1 MAANQQESSSETR
14 TEDLMDA
21 HDTHP
26 SEPPGA
32 PNSGME
38 RVALV
43 VDDDPFFRLALR
55 AILTSRLGCSEVIE
69 AASFDEAVER
79 LAERANVTIALFDLA
94 MPGMGSPANLKVIRE
109 TFPRT
114 LVVMVSASSARQDI
128 IQTLQAG
135 AHGYVPKDL
144 GVAGT
149 TAALQS
155 ILQGTIYVPAFLSDV
170 ATVGRG
176 PDVASAP
183 QKAPPPPQ
191 TADTLTPRQREV
203 LVRLMT
209 GMSNKELAR
218 DLKLGE
224 GTVKIHVAALFRNL
238 GVKSRV
244 AAALAGARM
253 SQAAGGT

>member
-1 MAANQQESSSETR
+1 M
-14 TEDLMDA
+14 MDA
-21 HDTHP
+21 PDKHP
-26 SEPPGA
+26 SEPPRA
-32 PNSGME
+32 SDSGIE

-43 VDDDPFFRLALR
+43 VDDDPFFRMALH

-79 LAERANVTIALFDLA
+79 LAERSNVTIALFDLA
-94 MPGMGSPANLKVIRE
+94 MPGMSSPANLKVIRE
-109 TFPRT
+109 TFPGT
-114 LVVMVSASSARQDI
+114 LVVMVSASSARRDV

-135 AHGYVPKDL
+135 AHGYVPKGL

-170 ATVGRG
+170 ATAGQA

-183 QKAPPPPQ
+183 QQSPPPPQ
-191 TADTLTPRQREV
+191 SADALTPRQRDV
-203 LVRLMT
+203 LARLMT
-209 GMSNKELAR
+209 GMSNKEVAR

-224 GTVKIHVAALFRNL
+224 GTVKIHMAALFRNL
-238 GVKSRV
+238 GVKSR
-244 AAALAGARM
+244 AAAAVAGARM
-253 SQAAGGT
+253 SQAAGRT